1 MTHQI
6 KEHRSRARC
15 SKCDNILHGGQ
26 SQRRGIC
33 RRCEFGSFV
42 NEPFPTWQNRL
53 SQLLKEEIDFKDDTL
68 AEFFN
73 REIQLKG
80 ARELEEF
87 FRQKVL

>member
-1 MTHQI
+1 
-6 KEHRSRARC
+6 
-15 SKCDNILHGGQ
+15 
-26 SQRRGIC
+26 
-33 RRCEFGSFV
+33 
-42 NEPFPTWQNRL
+42 
-53 SQLLKEEIDFKDDTL
+53 LKEEIDFKDDTL